1 MSNLL
6 HVKHEQTKSQH
17 IEECLESVFTGN
29 IDKNLSK
36 LVTRG
41 LNEVI
46 VSAVWKVCVLAGS
59 LVLFIGVKIE

>member
-46 VSAVWKVCVLAGS
+46 VSAV
-59 LVLFIGVKIE
+59 

>member
-6 HVKHEQTKSQH
+6 PVKHEQTKSRN
-17 IEECLESVFTGN
+17 IEECFESVFTGN

-36 LVTRG
+36 LVTSG

-46 VSAVWKVCVLAGS
+46 VSA
-59 LVLFIGVKIE
+59 E